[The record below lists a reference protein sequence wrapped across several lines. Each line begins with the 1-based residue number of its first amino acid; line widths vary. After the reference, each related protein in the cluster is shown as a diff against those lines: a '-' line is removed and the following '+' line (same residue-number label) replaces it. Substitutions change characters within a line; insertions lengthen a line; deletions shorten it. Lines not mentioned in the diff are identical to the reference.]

1 LFLLKMGMGPGSTK
15 KSNKKKQTLNHQ
27 QQNLS
32 ASYPPQY
39 HAKSKPIPVK
49 RSVSHTNHNEIEKG
63 GMINSLPKGG
73 PRNSPAKVG
82 GGGGIVPLISSTTP
96 SNNPSYQQQRPTPSS
111 LTPPA
116 IAASLISLLNIMGG
130 TTPGKSFY
138 AGARF
143 ETNPSC
149 MVLPPPPTH
158 WTTPVIQRSQ
168 SQPSTPTTL
177 MTAPSACH
185 AI

>member
-1 LFLLKMGMGPGSTK
+1 MGMGPGSTK

-49 RSVSHTNHNEIEKG
+49 RSVSHTNHNEIE
-63 GMINSLPKGG
+63 MINSLPKGG
-73 PRNSPAKVG
+73 PRNSPAKV
-82 GGGGIVPLISSTTP
+82 GGIVPLISSTTP